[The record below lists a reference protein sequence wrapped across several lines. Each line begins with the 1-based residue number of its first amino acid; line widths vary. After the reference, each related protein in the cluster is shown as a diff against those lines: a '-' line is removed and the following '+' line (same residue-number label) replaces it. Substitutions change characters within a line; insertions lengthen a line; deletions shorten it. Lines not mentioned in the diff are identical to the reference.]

1 MNTLFTS
8 RLNGVFILN
17 TLLELHTPVTVS
29 ELTGII
35 NRRYDHVTAP
45 QKMASP
51 DTVKRFLNDFY
62 QTTSGTE
69 LTASIRLFCFQEKP
83 LRPMYLVPDHDLENV
98 TLSTYVA
105 ACLELTPAM
114 NVRGRL
120 KTDPVMH
127 LHTA

>member
-1 MNTLFTS
+1 MIFTRPLPELITAAS
-8 RLNGVFILN
+8 GFSVFKK
-17 TLLELHTPVTVS
+17 
-29 ELTGII
+29 
-35 NRRYDHVTAP
+35 NRYG
-45 QKMASP
+45 S
-51 DTVKRFLNDFY
+51 
-62 QTTSGTE
+62 
-69 LTASIRLFCFQEKP
+69 
-83 LRPMYLVPDHDLENV
+83 LVPDHDLENV